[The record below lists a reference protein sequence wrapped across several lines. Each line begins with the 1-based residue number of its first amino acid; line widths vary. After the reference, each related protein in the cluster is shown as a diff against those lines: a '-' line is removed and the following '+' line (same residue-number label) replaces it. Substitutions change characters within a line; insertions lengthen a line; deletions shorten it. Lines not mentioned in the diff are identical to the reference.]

1 MSTYRYYQCIAN
13 TTPAAAKGPL
23 WDCFR
28 LDTQHATLDTEGV
41 FTGIRLKGNTQE
53 AEGLAAYETIRKFG
67 CLAPLVRPTEVRA
80 GVKGL
85 TTLHVGV
92 KSWVPDSLDPL
103 FVAGN
108 LPGGILL
115 HSKGT

>member
-23 WDCFR
+23 WNCGRVNAEKDV
-28 LDTQHATLDTEGV
+28 LDTEGW
-41 FTGIRLKGNTQE
+41 FTGIGLKGCAAQGAE
-53 AEGLAAYETIRKFG
+53 AMAYESVRRLG
-67 CLAPLVRPTEVRA
+67 CLASLVRPVEGVR
-80 GVKGL
+80 GL

-108 LPGGILL
+108 LPGGILMERR
-115 HSKGT
+115 GT